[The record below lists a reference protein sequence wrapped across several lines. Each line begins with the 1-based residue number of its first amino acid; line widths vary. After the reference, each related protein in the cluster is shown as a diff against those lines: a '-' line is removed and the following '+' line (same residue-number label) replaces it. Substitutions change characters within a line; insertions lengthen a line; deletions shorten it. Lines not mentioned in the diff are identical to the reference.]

1 MVGVVNVP
9 ENVFKKWRATIA
21 PQWWVC
27 FWAAIALGLTAH
39 LYKITGW
46 LPNWDS
52 LVFRHDPQNMVV
64 LGRWFLPVVCS
75 FSSLYD
81 LPFLNGLVAI
91 LFHALGAVCICR
103 LLNVEKNGTAL
114 LIGGIVAAFPT
125 VTSVMMYNYV
135 ADGYAV
141 AFFLSTLAA
150 LLMTQEK
157 PRYLIAALLIT
168 LSAGIYQAYLTVTVT
183 LILIK
188 IIDDTVH
195 RDVPVGTT
203 LKKAVPMLITGV
215 VGMVVYA
222 VVLKVLL
229 KVLSME
235 MLEYQGLN
243 TSGSAASFD
252 VAASLYT
259 IKETF
264 FSCFFDR
271 SNGINLYVVVNAVV
285 LVLTL
290 AYFLKRIIQNK
301 IYKKP
306 LALILIV
313 LSPVML
319 ILGAGLLAFINP
331 QVDYHNLMRM
341 GYVAFYL
348 LFLLLYERGTEADD
362 THAAVQ
368 RWTVLAVAAV
378 ILVNQVVIANL
389 SYHKAQMAYE
399 KSYGVLIRIA
409 DRIEQT
415 PESDTCDKILV
426 LGALKDS
433 KNYSVNLTPDI
444 TGITDGYILRADD
457 EVVGQ
462 SVLCSALNDYCGTDY
477 TFVSGAEKDAIAA
490 RDDVTQMGI
499 WPAKDCITVID
510 GTLIIKLSAEGE
522 L

>member
-27 FWAAIALGLTAH
+27 FWAAIAVGLTAH

-81 LPFLNGLVAI
+81 LPFLNGVIAI

-103 LLNVEKNGTAL
+103 LLNVEKNGTAF
-114 LIGGIVAAFPT
+114 LIGGVVATFPT
-125 VTSVMMYNYV
+125 VTSVLMYNYV

-141 AFFLSTLAA
+141 AFFLATLAA

-157 PRYLIAALLIT
+157 PRYLIAAVLIT
-168 LSAGIYQAYLTVTVT
+168 LSVGIYQAYLTVTVT

-188 IIDDTVH
+188 LIDDTAH
-195 RDVPVGTT
+195 RDVPAVTT
-203 LKKAVPMLITGV
+203 LKRAVPMLLTGLA
-215 VGMVVYA
+215 GMAVYT

-243 TSGSAASFD
+243 TTSMASINIAAT
-252 VAASLYT
+252 LYT

-264 FSCFFDR
+264 FGCFFDL
-271 SNGINLYVVVNAVV
+271 SGGINVYVALNAVI
-285 LVLTL
+285 LVLTV

-306 LALILIV
+306 LSLALIV
-313 LSPVML
+313 LLAVLL
-319 ILGAGLLAFINP
+319 IPGAALLAFINP
-331 QVDYHNLMRM
+331 KVDYHNLMRM

-348 LFLLLYERGTEADD
+348 LFILLYERGTESGD
-362 THAAVQ
+362 TRAAAQ
-368 RWTVLAVAAV
+368 SWIVLVVAG
-378 ILVNQVVIANL
+378 ILLTNQVVIANL

-399 KSYGVLIRIA
+399 KSYGVLVRIA

-415 PESDTCDKILV
+415 PEADTCDKVLV
-426 LGALKDS
+426 LGALEDS
-433 KNYSVNLTPDI
+433 ESYSVNLTPDI

-462 SVLCSALNDYCGTDY
+462 SVLCSALNDYCGTSY
-477 TFVSGAEKDAIAA
+477 AFVSGAEKDAIAA
-490 RDDVTQMGI
+490 RDDVVQMGV

-510 GTLIIKLSAEGE
+510 GTLVIKLSAEGE
-522 L
+522 M